1 MNAFVFDVIAALLL
15 PNPLVDGK
23 IFKVCALA

>member
-1 MNAFVFDVIAALLL
+1 MSAFLSDVLAALLL
-15 PNPLVDGK
+15 PNPLVIGK